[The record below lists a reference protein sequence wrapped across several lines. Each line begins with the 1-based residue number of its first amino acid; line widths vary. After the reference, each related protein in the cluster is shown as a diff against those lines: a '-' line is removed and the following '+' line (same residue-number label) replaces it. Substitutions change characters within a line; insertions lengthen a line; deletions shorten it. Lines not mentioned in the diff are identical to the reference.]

1 MPRQTRRA
9 YTTCRGTRKRV
20 ALKAGIKLTQSNAD
34 IYAGG
39 ELQKKGWVSVSDG
52 YIYVARD
59 KGRSYWILHRIE
71 PAKRPVITFNDAAR
85 TFRIG
90 GARVVVHGCTDY
102 ERVKAMLAPYSRA

>member
-1 MPRQTRRA
+1 MRQTRRA

-20 ALKAGIKLTQSNAD
+20 ALKAGNKLTRSNAD

-39 ELQKKGWVSVSDG
+39 ELQKKGWVLVSDG

-71 PAKRPVITFNDAAR
+71 PAAR

-102 ERVKAMLAPYSRA
+102 ERVKAMLAPYSRAT